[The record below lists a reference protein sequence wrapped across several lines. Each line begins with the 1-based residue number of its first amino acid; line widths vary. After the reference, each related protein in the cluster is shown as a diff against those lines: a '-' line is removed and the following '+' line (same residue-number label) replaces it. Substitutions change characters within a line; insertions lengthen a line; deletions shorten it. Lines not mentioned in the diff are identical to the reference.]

1 MAWKTGTWATEMMA
15 PEQTVR
21 ILTVALWTRLWR
33 SVRSDATE
41 MTRPRVSPVGTAV
54 REQSHAPVKV
64 AQSVVVM
71 DPRMMKTMAL
81 SKMATA
87 ASGKERMRYWVA
99 GERVPVTLLPR
110 VLFHTSS
117 TGRPLVSLM
126 VMRVVASTITP
137 GMAYCCAASPPM
149 TRAMS
154 T

>member
-1 MAWKTGTWATEMMA
+1 M
-15 PEQTVR
+15 
-21 ILTVALWTRLWR
+21 
-33 SVRSDATE
+33 
-41 MTRPRVSPVGTAV
+41 

-71 DPRMMKTMAL
+71 GPRMMKTMAL
-81 SKMATA
+81 SRMATA
-87 ASGKERMRYWVA
+87 ASGRERMRYWVA